1 MKKEL
6 SVYALSLLMLAGC
19 SSVPLT
25 GRKQLLLVS
34 DQEVLSSS
42 LTQYKD
48 YIKSAQKS
56 TNATQTA
63 MVVRVGKN
71 IAAATERY
79 LRSNGLSDEIK
90 EFAWEF
96 NLVKSDEINAFC
108 MPGGKIVVYEG
119 LMKLVSSDD
128 ELAVVL
134 GHEVAHAVAKHSNER
149 ISQQMLTQYGAQI
162 LGQTLSQKSEM
173 VQAIAG
179 TVYGVGAQ
187 YGVTLPFSRKHETEA
202 DYMGLI
208 LMTMAGYNP
217 DKAVTF
223 WQKMSASSGGKVPE
237 FMTHTPVMHAV
248 SVTSRKNFRPL
259 KLNTANKTFIKKT
272 SMKKVAILL
281 LIVSLLSSGC
291 GTTQPERT
299 DAIVGGAAIGNSV
312 GGAIGGLVGDSRH
325 GWRGSYRGS
334 AIGSIVGTLAGAAI
348 GGALTAPK
356 SREENRTNYPVEQ
369 VYAEPDYTQSA
380 LSSLYIR
387 NIRFI
392 DNDRD
397 HVISSG
403 ESSKIIFEIM
413 NEGNEIAY
421 NVIPSVAEISGMKH
435 LHISPSILVEQI
447 QPGNGVKYTATVTAG
462 KRIKTGTAT
471 FRLAVTDTRG
481 QMYDQKEFT
490 LNTAR

>member
-1 MKKEL
+1 
-6 SVYALSLLMLAGC
+6 
-19 SSVPLT
+19 
-25 GRKQLLLVS
+25 
-34 DQEVLSSS
+34 
-42 LTQYKD
+42 
-48 YIKSAQKS
+48 
-56 TNATQTA
+56 
-63 MVVRVGKN
+63 
-71 IAAATERY
+71 
-79 LRSNGLSDEIK
+79 
-90 EFAWEF
+90 
-96 NLVKSDEINAFC
+96 
-108 MPGGKIVVYEG
+108 
-119 LMKLVSSDD
+119 
-128 ELAVVL
+128 
-134 GHEVAHAVAKHSNER
+134 
-149 ISQQMLTQYGAQI
+149 
-162 LGQTLSQKSEM
+162 
-173 VQAIAG
+173 
-179 TVYGVGAQ
+179 
-187 YGVTLPFSRKHETEA
+187 
-202 DYMGLI
+202 
-208 LMTMAGYNP
+208 
-217 DKAVTF
+217 
-223 WQKMSASSGGKVPE
+223 
-237 FMTHTPVMHAV
+237 
-248 SVTSRKNFRPL
+248 
-259 KLNTANKTFIKKT
+259 
-272 SMKKVAILL
+272 MKKVAILCL
-281 LIVSLLSSGC
+281 AVSLLSSGC

-299 DAIVGGAAIGNSV
+299 GTIVGGAAIGNSV

-334 AIGSIVGTLAGAAI
+334 AIG
-348 GGALTAPK
+348 GALTAPK
-356 SREENRTNYPVEQ
+356 SREENRANYPVEQ

-421 NVIPSVAEISGMKH
+421 NVIPSVTEISGMKH

>member
-1 MKKEL
+1 
-6 SVYALSLLMLAGC
+6 
-19 SSVPLT
+19 
-25 GRKQLLLVS
+25 
-34 DQEVLSSS
+34 
-42 LTQYKD
+42 
-48 YIKSAQKS
+48 
-56 TNATQTA
+56 
-63 MVVRVGKN
+63 
-71 IAAATERY
+71 
-79 LRSNGLSDEIK
+79 
-90 EFAWEF
+90 
-96 NLVKSDEINAFC
+96 
-108 MPGGKIVVYEG
+108 
-119 LMKLVSSDD
+119 
-128 ELAVVL
+128 
-134 GHEVAHAVAKHSNER
+134 
-149 ISQQMLTQYGAQI
+149 
-162 LGQTLSQKSEM
+162 
-173 VQAIAG
+173 
-179 TVYGVGAQ
+179 
-187 YGVTLPFSRKHETEA
+187 
-202 DYMGLI
+202 
-208 LMTMAGYNP
+208 
-217 DKAVTF
+217 
-223 WQKMSASSGGKVPE
+223 
-237 FMTHTPVMHAV
+237 
-248 SVTSRKNFRPL
+248 
-259 KLNTANKTFIKKT
+259 
-272 SMKKVAILL
+272 MKKVAILL

-299 DAIVGGAAIGNSV
+299 GAIVGGAAIGNSV

-356 SREENRTNYPVEQ
+356 SREEDRANYPVEQ

-462 KRIKTGTAT
+462 NVSKRVQ
-471 FRLAVTDTRG
+471 LLSDW
-481 QMYDQKEFT
+481 
-490 LNTAR
+490 L